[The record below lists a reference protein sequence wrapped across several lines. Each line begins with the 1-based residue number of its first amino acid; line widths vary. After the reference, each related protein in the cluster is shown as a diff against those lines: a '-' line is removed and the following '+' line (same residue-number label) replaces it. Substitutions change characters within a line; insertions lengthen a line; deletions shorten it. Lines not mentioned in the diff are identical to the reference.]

1 MGEFKKHLA
10 IAREKL
16 SALKDAFDKKQFTVV
31 GDLATKVCEQL
42 VEAEAARGRKHFG
55 SHLDRHSYSNASFPK
70 EVNEAMRKVWFAY
83 GDLGY
88 DGANGKKAKAVMDKL
103 RFILDYFGK
112 RFGEKIEENI

>member
-1 MGEFKKHLA
+1 MGDFKKHLR

-16 SALKDAFDKKQFTVV
+16 SALMDAFDKKKFTVV

-42 VEAEAARGRKHFG
+42 VEAEAAREGKHFG
-55 SHLDRHSYSNASFPK
+55 THLDRHSYSNARFPK

-88 DGANGKKAKAVMDKL
+88 DGVNGKRAKAVMDRL
-103 RFILDYFGK
+103 HIILDYFG
-112 RFGEKIEENI
+112 REFGEKIEENI

>member
-1 MGEFKKHLA
+1 MGEFKKHLG
-10 IAREKL
+10 IAKEKL

-42 VEAEAARGRKHFG
+42 VEADAAREGKHFG
-55 SHLDRHSYSNASFPK
+55 SHLDRHSYSNARFPK

-88 DGANGKKAKAVMDKL
+88 DGVNGKKAKGVMDKL
-103 RFILDYFGK
+103 HFILDYFGK
-112 RFGEKIEENI
+112 RFGKKIEENI

>member
-1 MGEFKKHLA
+1 MTFRYNNEITKSEKIGDFKKHLA

-42 VEAEAARGRKHFG
+42 VEADAAKERKHFG
-55 SHLDRHSYSNASFPK
+55 THLDRHSYSNSKFPK

-83 GDLGY
+83 GELGY
-88 DGANGKKAKAVMDKL
+88 DRVNGKEQDL
-103 RFILDYFGK
+103 L
-112 RFGEKIEENI
+112 